1 MMVKQLQVSRAFTY
15 IEMLFVL
22 SIVSLLVF
30 LQMQRLSFNKNDLTS
45 PHSKI
50 NNLIMQFN
58 YLKSKAIKDQQS
70 ITLIFNDFSTQIRV
84 KEQHMQ
90 NSTID
95 LPQNTYIH
103 PRTNLNYINLDK
115 NGDVNKFGSLY
126 LIIDKSLY
134 KIIFHIEKGRLRYEK
149 V

>member
-15 IEMLFVL
+15 IEMLLVL

-84 KEQHMQ
+84 KEQHKQ

-103 PRTNLNYINLDK
+103 PRTNLNYINFDK

-126 LIIDKSLY
+126 LSIDKSLY

>member
-1 MMVKQLQVSRAFTY
+1 MVKQLQVSRAFTY

-22 SIVSLLVF
+22 SIVSLLVL

-50 NNLIMQFN
+50 NN
-58 YLKSKAIKDQQS
+58 LKSKAIKDQQS

-126 LIIDKSLY
+126 LSIDKSLY

>member
-1 MMVKQLQVSRAFTY
+1 MVKQLRVSKGFTY
-15 IEMLFVL
+15 VEILFVL
-22 SIVSLLVF
+22 SIISVLIF
-30 LQMQRLSFNKNDLTS
+30 LQMQRVTFDKNELNSTRL
-45 PHSKI
+45 KV

-70 ITLIFNDFSTQIRV
+70 ITLLFNDFSTQIPV
-84 KEQHMQ
+84 KEQSMK

-95 LPQNTYIH
+95 LPLHAHIH
-103 PRTNLNYINLDK
+103 PRTNINYINFDK
-115 NGDVNKFGSLY
+115 NGHVNKFGSLY
-126 LIIDKSLY
+126 LSIDKSLY

>member
-1 MMVKQLQVSRAFTY
+1 MVKQLQASRSFTY
-15 IEMLFVL
+15 VEMLFVL

-30 LQMQRLSFNKNDLTS
+30 IQMQRLSFNKDNLTS

-50 NNLIMQFN
+50 SNLIMQFN

-103 PRTNLNYINLDK
+103 PRTNLSYINFDK

-126 LIIDKSLY
+126 LSIDKSLY

>member
-1 MMVKQLQVSRAFTY
+1 MVKQLQVSRAFTY
-15 IEMLFVL
+15 IEMLFIL

-103 PRTNLNYINLDK
+103 PRTNLNYINFDK

-126 LIIDKSLY
+126 LSIDKSLY

>member
-1 MMVKQLQVSRAFTY
+1 MVKQLLVSKGFTY
-15 IEMLFVL
+15 VEMLFVL
-22 SIVSLLVF
+22 SIISILIF
-30 LQMQRLSFNKNDLTS
+30 LQTQRVTFDKNELSSANLKV
-45 PHSKI
+45 

-70 ITLIFNDFSTQIRV
+70 ITLLFNDFSTQIRV
-84 KEQHMQ
+84 KEQTIK

-95 LPQNTYIH
+95 LPPHTYIH
-103 PRTNLNYINLDK
+103 PRTNLNYINFDK
-115 NGDVNKFGSLY
+115 NGEVNKFGSLY
-126 LIIDKSLY
+126 LSFDKSLY

>member
-1 MMVKQLQVSRAFTY
+1 MVKQLQINKAFTY
-15 IEMLFVL
+15 VEMLFVL
-22 SIVSLLVF
+22 SIISLLIF
-30 LQMQRLSFNKNDLTS
+30 LQMQRLSYTKNDLTS

-50 NNLIMQFN
+50 SNLIMQFN

-70 ITLIFNDFSTQIRV
+70 ITLIFNDFSKQIHV
-84 KEQHMQ
+84 KEQYMQ

-103 PRTNLNYINLDK
+103 PRTNLNYINFNK

-126 LIIDKSLY
+126 LSVDQTLY
-134 KIIFHIEKGRLRYEK
+134 RIIFHIEKGRLRYEK